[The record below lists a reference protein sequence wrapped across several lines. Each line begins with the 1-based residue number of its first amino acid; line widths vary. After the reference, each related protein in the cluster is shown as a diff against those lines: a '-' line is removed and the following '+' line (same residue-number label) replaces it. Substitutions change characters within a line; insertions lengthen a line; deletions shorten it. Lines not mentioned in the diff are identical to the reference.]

1 MTRPGRDVSRPVET
15 QRDMTRYS
23 LTAELASLRFARAGV
38 PRSPRTVMRYC
49 SSGHLDCVKID
60 TDKNERYLVTP
71 ESVEKRTEEL
81 LSVDMSRHDDTRRE
95 PDQRFQS
102 ATTNDETKVEPPENE
117 ASRKEVE
124 ELKRENFDLK
134 ITNRG
139 KDEFIKLLREE
150 RAQYV
155 NEIKDQAHR
164 IGELEERLR
173 LPPGVTSSRE
183 PRTHDEVA
191 SEEMAERDAT
201 SAGDTTENGATTIRE
216 SASDHNEVIS
226 TTRSSDGESFTD
238 AIHRDA
244 FGNGDNGSRINR
256 PEELR

>member
-49 SSGHLDCVKID
+49 SSGHLDCVK
-60 TDKNERYLVTP
+60 
-71 ESVEKRTEEL
+71 
-81 LSVDMSRHDDTRRE
+81 VDMSRHDDTRRE